1 MVKDEDERGMV
12 ASMATTLQDVLKFI
26 RDPKLDLDDRQ
37 AIIDALN
44 SQTRARR
51 QAAKAGLR
59 VGMQV
64 TWYSSSTGQQMSG
77 RITKINRVN
86 CDVMED
92 GNGFPWRIS
101 PQLLSPV

>member
-1 MVKDEDERGMV
+1 
-12 ASMATTLQDVLKFI
+12 MATTLQDVLKFI
-26 RDPKLDLDDRQ
+26 RDPNLDFDDRQ

-44 SQTRARR
+44 AQTRARR
-51 QAAKAGLR
+51 QAAKVGLH
-59 VGMQV
+59 VGMHV
-64 TWYSSSTGQQMSG
+64 TWYSTAACQRVSG

-92 GNGFPWRIS
+92 DNGFPWRIP